1 MTIQKAV
8 VIGAGFMGSG
18 IAQVTA
24 QAGFDVCLI
33 DTAEELC
40 RKGHAGIAAN
50 LEKAV
55 AKEKITAADR
65 DGTLSR
71 IRTGTNLADAAD
83 ADIVIEAVFE
93 NAELKQ
99 DIFAQLDGI
108 CRETTLFASN
118 TSSIPISL
126 LASATRLP
134 GRFLGRHFFSPAQVM
149 QLVEI
154 IRGLKTSPEAVETA
168 RDFVARIGKEGV
180 LVKDV
185 PGFLVN
191 RLNYALRCEAYNLL
205 KEGVATIEDIDK
217 ATKLGLRHPMGPFEL
232 ADFVGLDIN
241 LNGLGTLYNGYG
253 DTKWKPYTVLE
264 QLVKNGD
271 LGRKTG
277 KGWYDYTSG
286 EKKKRDDIN
295 L

>member
-1 MTIQKAV
+1 MAIQNVTI
-8 VIGAGFMGSG
+8 IGAGFMGSG
-18 IAQVTA
+18 IAQVSA
-24 QAGFDVCLI
+24 QAGLSVRLFDS
-33 DTAEELC
+33 TEEFAQ
-40 RKGHAGIAAN
+40 KGLATITKN
-50 LEKAV
+50 LERAV
-55 AKEKITAADR
+55 SKEKITAAQKDEVLAR
-65 DGTLSR
+65 ITIGTDLKEAS
-71 IRTGTNLADAAD
+71 D
-83 ADIVIEAVFE
+83 ADIAIEAVFE
-93 NAELKQ
+93 DVTLKQ
-99 DIFAQLDGI
+99 GIFAQLDAI
-108 CRETTLFASN
+108 CSEKAIFASN

-126 LASATRLP
+126 LAGAMKLP
-134 GRFLGRHFFSPAQVM
+134 GRFLGLHFFSPVQVM

-154 IRGLKTSPEAVETA
+154 IRGLKTSPDVLEASRA
-168 RDFVARIGKEGV
+168 FVATIGKEGV

-205 KEGVATIEDIDK
+205 KEGVASIEDIDT

-241 LNGLGTLYNGYG
+241 LNGVGTLYNGYG
-253 DTKWKPYTVLE
+253 DSKWKPYIVLE
-264 QLVKNGD
+264 QLVRNGD

-286 EKKKRDDIN
+286 EKKMRDDIN